1 MQKRLDKMAA
11 KRKSDA
17 GFSTMELVIYMVIVA
32 ILASVGVGLFFTLSG
47 NANESNAQAAGSAL
61 HEAVFSYYGDYGNP
75 PADAAELNAYLAAN
89 GDDALGAGAPD
100 GTTLVWCADPEA
112 GAPSSAIVVEVW
124 GTEFS
129 DVIQIDRTGTVTK
142 SAVGESMAI
151 DLYGASCPGRV
162 TTV

>member
-11 KRKSDA
+11 AKNSDA

-61 HEAVFSYYGDYGNP
+61 HEAAFSYYGDYGDQP
-75 PADAAELNAYLAAN
+75 TVAELDAYLLSN
-89 GDDALGAGAPD
+89 GDDAIGAGAPV
-100 GTTLVWCADPEA
+100 GTTLSFYSDPLSDA
-112 GAPSSAIVVEVW
+112 AIVVEVT
-124 GTEFS
+124 GTEFT

-142 SAVGESMAI
+142 TVDAASAATPTAALTALGSW
-151 DLYGASCPGRV
+151 

>member
-61 HEAVFSYYGDYGNP
+61 HEAAFSFYGDYGSQP
-75 PADAAELNAYLAAN
+75 TVAELDAYLLSN
-89 GDDALGAGAPD
+89 GDDAIGAGAPE
-100 GTTLVWCADPEA
+100 GTILSLTSDPLNE
-112 GAPSSAIVVEVW
+112 SAVIVEVG

-129 DVIQIDRTGTVTK
+129 DVITIDRTGTVTK
-142 SAVGESMAI
+142 APGSGVYTAPTAAFGVW
-151 DLYGASCPGRV
+151 GAPPPDPIV
-162 TTV
+162 